1 MRVRGNSIV
10 PPSIAGRFSILCAI
24 LRQLHL
30 VIQIA
35 FLTPELRQLDPD
47 VFFVDQLSAG
57 VPLLRLLSP
66 ASRVLFYCHFPDKL
80 LAQKGGAIK
89 SLYRLPFDWVESWS
103 TGCSE
108 VIVVNSNFTKS
119 VFKTAFP
126 GLKHRNPGVVYP
138 CVDTKVSEKA
148 KEIKAQEEPLWS
160 NKKVFLSINRF
171 ERKKDVG
178 LAIRAY
184 AGLSPEERQGTRLV
198 IAGMSHLRSTTDN
211 ANYIGGYDPRVQEN
225 SSTYNELCALADSFS
240 LKHATAKNV
249 ITALSVP
256 DDISVLFLL
265 SIPNTLKTNLLTSAR
280 LLIYTPRHEHFGI
293 VPLEAMLA
301 GTPVLAANEGGPT
314 ETVIEDETGWLRNVA
329 AVDEWT
335 DVMRKVLDGGIGEGR
350 LAQMGVKGQ
359 KRVRAEFSKSKMAE
373 RLQSY
378 IDGIQ
383 KVERPPVVT
392 ATTVG
397 VLAAALGAVAG
408 IGAWYFM

>member
-10 PPSIAGRFSILCAI
+10 PSSIAGRFSILCAI

-148 KEIKAQEEPLWS
+148 EEIKAQEEPLWS

-198 IAGMSHLRSTTDN
+198 IA
-211 ANYIGGYDPRVQEN
+211 GGYDPRVQEN

-314 ETVIEDETGWLRNVA
+314 ETVIENETGWLRNVA

-335 DVMRKVLDGGIGEGR
+335 DVMRKVLDGGIGEER

-359 KRVRAEFSKSKMAE
+359 RRVRAEFSKSKMAE
-373 RLQSY
+373 RLQLY

>member
-35 FLTPELRQLDPD
+35 FLTSELRQLDPD

>member
-47 VFFVDQLSAG
+47 VFFVDQLSAS

-80 LAQKGGAIK
+80 LAQKGGTIK

-148 KEIKAQEEPLWS
+148 KEIKTQEEPLWS

-184 AGLSPEERQGTRLV
+184 AGLSSVERQGTRLV
-198 IAGMSHLRSTTDN
+198 IAGMSHLCSTTDN

-249 ITALSVP
+249 ITALSMP

-265 SIPNTLKTNLLTSAR
+265 SIPNTLKTDLLTSAR

-314 ETVIEDETGWLRNVA
+314 ETVIENETGWLRNVA

-335 DVMRKVLDGGIGEGR
+335 DVIRKVLDGGIGEER